1 MTMSIDAALL
11 AIVVPIVVLALV
23 VDCRGDIRMAA
34 EAIAMTM
41 SPELAA
47 LLTERE
53 IDGALDRLAAARARV
68 PHTDVNALAAIDA
81 DVALLK
87 TERAWRE
94 RMRRKYDH
102 DDASD

>member
-1 MTMSIDAALL
+1 M
-11 AIVVPIVVLALV
+11 
-23 VDCRGDIRMAA
+23 
-34 EAIAMTM
+34 AMT
-41 SPELAA
+41 PELVA

-53 IDGALDRLAAARARV
+53 IDHALSRLAAKRAMV
-68 PHTDVNALAAIDA
+68 PHANIDALAAIDG
-81 DVALLK
+81 DVTLLK